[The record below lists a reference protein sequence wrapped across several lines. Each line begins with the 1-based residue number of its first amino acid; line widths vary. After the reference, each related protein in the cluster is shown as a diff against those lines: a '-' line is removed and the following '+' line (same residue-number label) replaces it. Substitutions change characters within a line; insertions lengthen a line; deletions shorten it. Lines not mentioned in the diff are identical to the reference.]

1 VILTRH
7 SFIGKI
13 NNLNDCYMAKEKE
26 LKKEDIYPV
35 LAEYYKSIG
44 RTNPPPYEQYSLQE
58 LKKCLVMFKINL
70 KYV

>member
-1 VILTRH
+1 MT
-7 SFIGKI
+7 
-13 NNLNDCYMAKEKE
+13 KEKE